1 MRVRLPIALLSVPF
15 LALGVVAQTPPAQT
29 PPPQQPQTPAFR
41 TRIDSVSVDVV
52 VTDKDGRPV
61 TDLTAEDFEVRE
73 SNKPQTID
81 TFKLIR
87 LNDAVNLD
95 PTTIREIHSLED
107 QAREAARDDVRIFVI
122 FLDDYH
128 VRRGNSLRIRDQL
141 ARFTDQLGPRDL
153 VAIMYPLTPI
163 AAITFTQSPASTAQA
178 LMNFE
183 GRKYDYTP
191 KNAYEERL
199 AYQPPVV
206 IERYRNDQTI
216 TALRSVCTFLG
227 TLRDG
232 RKTVLF
238 VSEGMSGTLPSGV
251 ATKGSIPLPGA
262 GPQFGAP
269 RQSSTLEDSVAAFN
283 NVDLLNQMR
292 DVFAAAARANTSVYT
307 LDPRGLATSEFDM
320 ADNVANET
328 DRRTLNES
336 IDSLR
341 IIADQTDGRPI
352 VGTNSPALGLKQMVQ
367 DSSTY
372 YLLSYTSSLAPRDGR
387 FHEIKVS
394 VKRKGVDVRA
404 RKGYWAYSA
413 EDVARATGKA
423 AAAASGPPPE
433 IEEALSTIADR
444 PPGRAVQVWLGAERG
459 PAEKARVTFAWEAL
473 APAASADPADVVDRV
488 TVTANSI
495 YGDLLFKGTVPRDP
509 QALRPCGRVTF
520 DAPAGAVQVSVVAE
534 NAKGMRLDRDE
545 STLEVPDFT
554 AAGPLITTPIVFRGR
569 TARDM
574 QQLRAAAAPVPAAS
588 RIFSRTERLLVRFQ
602 AYGRGGSTPA
612 VTMRLLNSL
621 GKVMAPLPAPTK
633 LDTGAF
639 EAEIGLGALQP
650 SDYLIEIVADTGGAS
665 AKSLIAIRI
674 TG

>member
-1 MRVRLPIALLSVPF
+1 MRVRLPIALLSVPL
-15 LALGVVAQTPPAQT
+15 LALAVGAQT
-29 PPPQQPQTPAFR
+29 PPPQTPTPQAQQPTFR

-52 VTDKDGRPV
+52 VTDKDGKAV
-61 TDLTAEDFEVRE
+61 KDLTQDDFEVRE

-81 TFKLIR
+81 TFKLIT
-87 LNDAVNLD
+87 LSDAANLD

-107 QAREAARDDVRIFVI
+107 QARETARPDVRLFAI

-128 VRRGNSLRIRDQL
+128 VRRGNSLRIREQL

-163 AAITFTQSPASTAQA
+163 SAITFTQSPASTAQA

-199 AYQPPVV
+199 SYQPPAV

-216 TALRSVCTFLG
+216 SALRSLCTYLG

-251 ATKGSIPLPGA
+251 STRGTVPRPGINSNAPSPL
-262 GPQFGAP
+262 
-269 RQSSTLEDSVAAFN
+269 SSQMEDSVAAFN
-283 NVDLLNQMR
+283 NIDLLNEMQ
-292 DVFAAAARANTSVYT
+292 DVFAAAARGNTSVYT

-320 ADNVANET
+320 ADTVASEN

-341 IIADQTDGRPI
+341 ILADQTDGRPI
-352 VGTNSPALGLKQMVQ
+352 VGTNNPSIGLKQMVQ
-367 DSSTY
+367 DSSSY
-372 YLLSYTSSLAPRDGR
+372 YLLGYSSTHSAPDGK
-387 FHEIKVS
+387 FHEIS
-394 VKRKGVDVRA
+394 VRVKKRGLDVRA

-444 PPGRAVQVWLGAERG
+444 PPGRAVQLWLGAERG
-459 PAEKARVTFAWEAL
+459 STEKAKVTLAWEAL
-473 APAASADPADVVDRV
+473 AVGAAADPADVVDHV

-495 YGDLLFKGTVPRDP
+495 YGDVLFKGTVPRDP
-509 QALRPCGRVTF
+509 QALRPSGRVSF
-520 DAPAGAVQVSVVAE
+520 DAPAGGVQVSVVAE
-534 NAKGMRLDRDE
+534 NAKGMRLDHDE
-545 STLEVPDFT
+545 TMLEVPDFT

-574 QQLRAAAAPVPAAS
+574 QQIRASAAPVPAAT

-602 AYGRGGSTPA
+602 AYGPGGTTPTI
-612 VTMRLLNSL
+612 TMRLLNNQ

-633 LDTGAF
+633 LDSGF

-650 SDYLIEIVADTGGAS
+650 SDYLIEIVADTGGTTT
-665 AKSLIAIRI
+665 KSLIAVRI

>member
-1 MRVRLPIALLSVPF
+1 MRVRLSIALLSVPLVA
-15 LALGVVAQTPPAQT
+15 LAVAAQTPPQT
-29 PPPQQPQTPAFR
+29 PPAQQPQTPAFR

-52 VTDKDGRPV
+52 VSDKDGKPV
-61 TDLTAEDFEVRE
+61 TDLTQDDFEVRE

-81 TFKLIR
+81 TFKLIT

-107 QAREAARDDVRIFVI
+107 QARETARPDVRLFAI

-128 VRRGNSLRIRDQL
+128 VRRGNSLRIREQL
-141 ARFTDQLGPRDL
+141 ARFTDNLGPRDL

-163 AAITFTQSPASTAQA
+163 SAITFTQSPASTALA
-178 LMNFE
+178 LRNFE

-199 AYQPPVV
+199 AYQPPAV

-216 TALRSVCTFLG
+216 VALRSLCTYLG

-238 VSEGMSGTLPSGV
+238 VSEGMSGTLPSG
-251 ATKGSIPLPGA
+251 ASTKGSVPLPGT

-269 RQSSTLEDSVAAFN
+269 RGASNLEDSVAAFN
-283 NVDLLNQMR
+283 NIDLLNEMQ
-292 DVFAAAARANTSVYT
+292 DVFAAAARGNTSVYT

-320 ADNVANET
+320 ADTVASET

-341 IIADQTDGRPI
+341 ILADQTDGRPI

-372 YLLSYTSSLAPRDGR
+372 YLLSYTSSLAPRDGK

-394 VKRKGVDVRA
+394 VKRKGLEVRA

-413 EDVARATGKA
+413 EDVARANGKA
-423 AAAASGPPPE
+423 AAAANGPPPE
-433 IEEALSTIADR
+433 IEEALTAIADR
-444 PPGRAVQVWLGAERG
+444 PPGRAVQLWLGAERG
-459 PAEKARVTFAWEAL
+459 PTEKARVTFAWEAL
-473 APAASADPADVVDRV
+473 AAAAAADPADVVDHV

-495 YGDLLFKGTVPRDP
+495 YGDLLFKGPVPRDP
-509 QALRPCGRVTF
+509 QALRPSGRVTF
-520 DAPAGAVQVSVVAE
+520 DAPAGAVQVSVIAE

-545 STLEVPDFT
+545 TTLEVPDFT
-554 AAGPLITTPIVFRGR
+554 SAGPLITTPIVFRGR

-574 QQLRAAAAPVPAAS
+574 QQVRANAAPVPAAT

-602 AYGRGGSTPA
+602 AYGPGGTTPTI
-612 VTMRLLNSL
+612 TMRLLNSL

-633 LDTGAF
+633 LDNGGF
-639 EAEIGLGALQP
+639 ESEIGLGALQP
-650 SDYLIEIVADTGGAS
+650 SDYLIEIVADTGGTSTKA
-665 AKSLIAIRI
+665 LIAIRI